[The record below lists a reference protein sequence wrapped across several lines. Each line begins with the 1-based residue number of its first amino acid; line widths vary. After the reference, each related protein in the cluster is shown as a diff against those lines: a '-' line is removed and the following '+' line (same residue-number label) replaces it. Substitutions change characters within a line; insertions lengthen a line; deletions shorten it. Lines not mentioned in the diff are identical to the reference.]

1 MNTNDTLS
9 ASPDDDPSGGLVLV
23 TNGTG
28 RTGRRVVD
36 RLRGEGVP
44 VRVGSRS
51 GQPPFDWHSAAT
63 WPGALEGVSRVYLAY
78 APDLGAPEAPDVVRG
93 FTEAAVS
100 AGVRQVVMLSM
111 RGRNAERPTEVSAR
125 ATERAVRESG
135 LTCTVLRAAW
145 FFQNFSELDAL
156 REPLRGGGLALPT
169 GDGPE
174 AFVDVE
180 DVADVASAVLRAP
193 ADHAGHTYELS
204 GGRLLSFWD
213 AVAEIGVATGR
224 EMGEQRQTMAEFGA
238 SLAELGLPSAEV
250 ELVCELLDR
259 VRDGEMAYVSD
270 GVREVLGRPPRDFSE
285 FARRE
290 SAGGTWDR

>member
-1 MNTNDTLS
+1 MNTNDIIS
-9 ASPDDDPSGGLVLV
+9 ASTDDATNGGLVLV

-28 RTGRRVVD
+28 RTGRRLVD
-36 RLRGEGVP
+36 RLRSEGVP
-44 VRVGSRS
+44 VRAGSRS
-51 GQPPFDWHSAAT
+51 GHPPFDWHDAAT

-78 APDLGAPEAPDVVRG
+78 APDLGAPEVPDVVRD
-93 FTEAAVS
+93 FTEAAAG

-135 LTCTVLRAAW
+135 LTWTVLRAAW
-145 FFQNFSELDAL
+145 FFQNFSELDAF

-193 ADHAGHTYELS
+193 AAHAGRTYELS
-204 GGRLLSFWD
+204 GDRLLSFWD
-213 AVAEIGVATGR
+213 AVAEIAAATGR
-224 EMGEQRQTMAEFGA
+224 EVREQRLTMAEFGA
-238 SLAELGLPSAEV
+238 SLSELGLHGAEV
-250 ELVCELLDR
+250 DLVCELLDR

-270 GVREVLGRPPRDFSE
+270 GVREVLGRPPRGFAE
-285 FARRE
+285 FAGRA
-290 SAGGTWDR
+290 AGRGTWDR